1 MNLIELISPNGRVG
15 RRSFWLT
22 HIIGFALLIY
32 FAAVDERLFR
42 GGFVLL
48 LWPLAVNSIKRWH
61 DRDKSGWWF
70 LIVFV
75 PVIGTAWAIIEKGFF
90 PGTPGANRFGD
101 ER

>member
-1 MNLIELISPNGRVG
+1 MNFIELISPNGRVG
-15 RRSFWLT
+15 RRCFWLT
-22 HIIGFALLIY
+22 HIICIALLVY
-32 FAAVDERLFR
+32 FAAVDERFFWC
-42 GGFVLL
+42 GFVVLW
-48 LWPLAVNSIKRWH
+48 WPLVANSIKRWH

-75 PVIGTAWAIIEKGFF
+75 PFIGVAWAIIEKGFL